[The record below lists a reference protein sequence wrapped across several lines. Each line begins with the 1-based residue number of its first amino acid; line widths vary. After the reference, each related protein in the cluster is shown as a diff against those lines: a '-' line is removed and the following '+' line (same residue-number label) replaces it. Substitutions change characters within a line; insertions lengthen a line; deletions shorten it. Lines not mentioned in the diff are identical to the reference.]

1 MASRRPPSIIA
12 LELLN
17 CIEEKREATKWDLI
31 KVLGNETQFSI
42 WIEKFFIPEKVIIER
57 REGAHYYYRKTE
69 RGELF
74 HSLLKSGNL
83 IKLFNSISG
92 RRLTLD

>member
-17 CIEEKREATKWDLI
+17 CIEEKGEATKWDLI

-83 IKLFNSISG
+83 IKLFNSVSG

>member
-1 MASRRPPSIIA
+1 LASRRPPSIIA